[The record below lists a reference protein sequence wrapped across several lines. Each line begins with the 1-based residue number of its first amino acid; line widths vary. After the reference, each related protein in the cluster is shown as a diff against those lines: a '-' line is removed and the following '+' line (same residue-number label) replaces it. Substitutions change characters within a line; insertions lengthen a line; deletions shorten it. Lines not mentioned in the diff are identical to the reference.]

1 MYSSKG
7 NHNSQSSILNSQR
20 SPLNSHRT
28 MAHMSLLIANLIFGL
43 GVPITKLLLDNWV
56 SPLAWMATRCIGA
69 AVIFWAVS
77 LFMPKEKVTP
87 HDLFVIMIG
96 GLIGFL
102 VSQTFTA
109 WAIDYSTPTYV
120 SFIATLTP
128 VMTMACAALF
138 ISERISKKGVAGVVI
153 GILGAMLMVVKNW
166 QNGTGK
172 NDVIGIGFALL
183 SLLTWAVYLII
194 TRSVSARYSAVTQ
207 MKWIF
212 LVSSVAILPF
222 SWGDLAHSTLYSRA
236 WQWSGVL
243 EMAYIVVLA
252 TVVGF
257 FAIPF
262 ASRYLK
268 ATTVSVYTNLQPV
281 VASFVAIALGQD
293 VLTWDKPVA
302 LILVLLSAYLV
313 SNHSEPSAQ
322 SSKH

>member
-1 MYSSKG
+1 MLYYIKMEK
-7 NHNSQSSILNSQR
+7 NKIA
-20 SPLNSHRT
+20 
-28 MAHMSLLIANLIFGL
+28 AHASLLVANIIFGL

-56 SPLAWMATRCIGA
+56 SPMAWMATRCIGA

-77 LFMPKEKVTP
+77 LFMPKEKVP
-87 HDLFVIMIG
+87 IKDLFVIMIG

-109 WAIDYSTPTYV
+109 WAIDYSTPAYV
-120 SFIATLTP
+120 SFIGTLTP
-128 VMTMACAALF
+128 VMTMVCAALF
-138 ISERISKKGVAGVVI
+138 IGERISGRGLVGVVI
-153 GILGAMLMVVKNW
+153 GIIGAMLMVVMNW
-166 QNGTGK
+166 QGGAGK
-172 NDVIGIGFALL
+172 NDVLGIGFALL
-183 SLLTWAVYLII
+183 SLLTWAIYLII
-194 TRSVSARYSAVTQ
+194 TRKVSAKYSAVTQ

-222 SWGDLAHSTLYSRA
+222 SWSDLAHSTLYSSA

-268 ATTVSVYTNLQPV
+268 ATTVSVYTNLQPIL
-281 VASFVAIALGQD
+281 ASFVAIALGQD
-293 VLTWDKPVA
+293 LLTWDKPVA
-302 LILVLLSAYLV
+302 LILVLLSAYMV
-313 SNHSEPSAQ
+313 SKRS
-322 SSKH
+322 

>member
-1 MYSSKG
+1 MEK
-7 NHNSQSSILNSQR
+7 NKIA
-20 SPLNSHRT
+20 
-28 MAHMSLLIANLIFGL
+28 AHASLLVANIIFGL

-56 SPLAWMATRCIGA
+56 SPMAWMATRCIGA

-77 LFMPKEKVTP
+77 LFMPKEKVP
-87 HDLFVIMIG
+87 IKDLFVIMVG

-109 WAIDYSTPTYV
+109 WAIDYSTPAYV
-120 SFIATLTP
+120 SFIGTLTP
-128 VMTMACAALF
+128 VMTMVCAALF
-138 ISERISKKGVAGVVI
+138 IGERISGRGLVGVVI
-153 GILGAMLMVVKNW
+153 GIIGAMLMVVMNW
-166 QNGTGK
+166 QGGAGK
-172 NDVIGIGFALL
+172 NDVLGIGFALL
-183 SLLTWAVYLII
+183 SLLTWAIYLII
-194 TRSVSARYSAVTQ
+194 TRKVSAKYSAVTQ

-222 SWGDLAHSTLYSRA
+222 SWSDLAHSTLYSSA

-268 ATTVSVYTNLQPV
+268 ATTVSVYTNLQPIL
-281 VASFVAIALGQD
+281 ASFVAIALGQD
-293 VLTWDKPVA
+293 LLTWDKPVA

-313 SNHSEPSAQ
+313 FKRSYGVLRFMR
-322 SSKH
+322 

>member
-1 MYSSKG
+1 MLYYIKMEK
-7 NHNSQSSILNSQR
+7 NKIA
-20 SPLNSHRT
+20 
-28 MAHMSLLIANLIFGL
+28 AHASLLVANIIFGL

-56 SPLAWMATRCIGA
+56 SPMAWMATRCIGA

-77 LFMPKEKVTP
+77 LFMPKEKVP
-87 HDLFVIMIG
+87 IKDLFVIMIG

-120 SFIATLTP
+120 SFIGTLTP
-128 VMTMACAALF
+128 VMTMVCAALF
-138 ISERISKKGVAGVVI
+138 IGERISGRGLVGVVI
-153 GILGAMLMVVKNW
+153 GIIGAMLMVVMNW
-166 QNGTGK
+166 QGGAGK
-172 NDVIGIGFALL
+172 NDVLGIAFALL
-183 SLLTWAVYLII
+183 SLLTWAIYLII
-194 TRSVSARYSAVTQ
+194 TRKVSAKYSAVTQ

-222 SWGDLAHSTLYSRA
+222 SWSDLAHSTLYSSA

-268 ATTVSVYTNLQPV
+268 ATTVSIYTNLQPIL
-281 VASFVAIALGQD
+281 ASFVAIALGQD
-293 VLTWDKPVA
+293 LLTWDKPVA
-302 LILVLLSAYLV
+302 LILVLLSAYMV
-313 SNHSEPSAQ
+313 SKRS
-322 SSKH
+322 

>member
-1 MYSSKG
+1 MEK
-7 NHNSQSSILNSQR
+7 NKIA
-20 SPLNSHRT
+20 
-28 MAHMSLLIANLIFGL
+28 AHASLLVANIIFGL

-56 SPLAWMATRCIGA
+56 SPMAWMATRCIGA

-77 LFMPKEKVTP
+77 LFMPKEKVP
-87 HDLFVIMIG
+87 IKDLFVIMIG

-109 WAIDYSTPTYV
+109 WAIDYSTPAYV
-120 SFIATLTP
+120 SFIGTLTP
-128 VMTMACAALF
+128 VMTMVCAALF
-138 ISERISKKGVAGVVI
+138 IGERISGRGLVGVVI
-153 GILGAMLMVVKNW
+153 GIIGAMLMVVMNW
-166 QNGTGK
+166 QGGAGK
-172 NDVIGIGFALL
+172 NDVLGIAFALL
-183 SLLTWAVYLII
+183 SLLTWAIYLII
-194 TRSVSARYSAVTQ
+194 TRKVSAKYSAVTQ

-222 SWGDLAHSTLYSRA
+222 SWSDLAHSTLYSSA

-268 ATTVSVYTNLQPV
+268 ATTVSVYTNLQPIL
-281 VASFVAIALGQD
+281 ASFVAIALGQD
-293 VLTWDKPVA
+293 LLTWDKPVA
-302 LILVLLSAYLV
+302 LILVLLSAYMV
-313 SNHSEPSAQ
+313 SKRS
-322 SSKH
+322 

>member
-1 MYSSKG
+1 MEK
-7 NHNSQSSILNSQR
+7 NKIA
-20 SPLNSHRT
+20 
-28 MAHMSLLIANLIFGL
+28 AHASLLVANIIFGL

-56 SPLAWMATRCIGA
+56 SPMAWMATRCIGA

-77 LFMPKEKVTP
+77 LFMPKEKVP
-87 HDLFVIMIG
+87 IKDLFVIMIG

-109 WAIDYSTPTYV
+109 WTIDYSTPAYV
-120 SFIATLTP
+120 SFIGTLTP
-128 VMTMACAALF
+128 VMTMVCAALF
-138 ISERISKKGVAGVVI
+138 IGERISGRGLVGVVI
-153 GILGAMLMVVKNW
+153 GIIGAMLMVVMNW
-166 QNGTGK
+166 QGGAGK
-172 NDVIGIGFALL
+172 NDVLGIGFALL
-183 SLLTWAVYLII
+183 SLLTWAIYLII
-194 TRSVSARYSAVTQ
+194 TRKVSAKYSAVTQ

-222 SWGDLAHSTLYSRA
+222 SWSDLAHSTLYSSA

-268 ATTVSVYTNLQPV
+268 ATTVSVYTNLQPIL
-281 VASFVAIALGQD
+281 ASFVAIALGQD
-293 VLTWDKPVA
+293 LLTWDKPVA
-302 LILVLLSAYLV
+302 LILVLLSAYMV
-313 SNHSEPSAQ
+313 SKRS
-322 SSKH
+322 

>member
-1 MYSSKG
+1 MEK
-7 NHNSQSSILNSQR
+7 NKIA
-20 SPLNSHRT
+20 
-28 MAHMSLLIANLIFGL
+28 AHASLLVANIIFGL

-56 SPLAWMATRCIGA
+56 SPMAWMATRCIGA

-77 LFMPKEKVTP
+77 LFMPKEKVP
-87 HDLFVIMIG
+87 IKDLFVIMIG

-120 SFIATLTP
+120 SFIGTLTP
-128 VMTMACAALF
+128 VMTMVCAALF
-138 ISERISKKGVAGVVI
+138 IGERISGRGLVGVVI
-153 GILGAMLMVVKNW
+153 GIIGAMLMVFMNW
-166 QNGTGK
+166 QGGAGK
-172 NDVIGIGFALL
+172 NDVLGIAFALL
-183 SLLTWAVYLII
+183 SLLTWAIYLII
-194 TRSVSARYSAVTQ
+194 TRKVSAKYSAVTQ

-222 SWGDLAHSTLYSRA
+222 SWSDLAHSTLYSSA

-268 ATTVSVYTNLQPV
+268 ATTVSIYTNLQPIL
-281 VASFVAIALGQD
+281 ASFVAIALGQD
-293 VLTWDKPVA
+293 LLTWDKPVA
-302 LILVLLSAYLV
+302 LILVLLSAYMV
-313 SNHSEPSAQ
+313 SKRS
-322 SSKH
+322 

>member
-1 MYSSKG
+1 MEK
-7 NHNSQSSILNSQR
+7 NKIA
-20 SPLNSHRT
+20 
-28 MAHMSLLIANLIFGL
+28 AHASLLIANIIFGL

-56 SPLAWMATRCIGA
+56 SPMAWMATRCIGA
-69 AVIFWAVS
+69 AVIFWMIS
-77 LFMPKEKVTP
+77 LFMPKEKVP
-87 HDLFVIMIG
+87 VKDLFVIMIG

-128 VMTMACAALF
+128 VMTMVCAALF
-138 ISERISKKGVAGVVI
+138 IGERISGKGIVGVVV
-153 GILGAMLMVVKNW
+153 GIIGAMLMVVMNW
-166 QNGTGK
+166 QVGTGK
-172 NDVIGIGFALL
+172 NDVLGIGFALL
-183 SLLTWAVYLII
+183 SLLTWAIYLII
-194 TRSVSARYSAVTQ
+194 TRKVSAKYSAVTQ

-222 SWGDLAHSTLYSRA
+222 SWSDLAHSTLYSSA

-243 EMAYIVVLA
+243 EMSYIVVLA

-268 ATTVSVYTNLQPV
+268 ATTVSVYTNLQPIL
-281 VASFVAIALGQD
+281 ASFVAIVLGQD

-302 LILVLLSAYLV
+302 LILVLLSAYMV
-313 SNHSEPSAQ
+313 S
-322 SSKH
+322 KK

>member
-1 MYSSKG
+1 MEK
-7 NHNSQSSILNSQR
+7 NKIA
-20 SPLNSHRT
+20 
-28 MAHMSLLIANLIFGL
+28 AHASLLIANIIFGL

-56 SPLAWMATRCIGA
+56 SPMAWMATRCIGA
-69 AVIFWAVS
+69 AVIFWMIS
-77 LFMPKEKVTP
+77 LFMPKEKVP
-87 HDLFVIMIG
+87 VKDLFVIMIG

-128 VMTMACAALF
+128 VMTMVCAALF
-138 ISERISKKGVAGVVI
+138 IGERISGKGIVGVVV
-153 GILGAMLMVVKNW
+153 GIIGAMLMVVMNW
-166 QNGTGK
+166 QGGTGK
-172 NDVIGIGFALL
+172 NDVLGIGFALL
-183 SLLTWAVYLII
+183 SLLTWAIYLII
-194 TRSVSARYSAVTQ
+194 TRKVSAKYSAVTQ

-222 SWGDLAHSTLYSRA
+222 SWSDLAHSTLYSSA

-243 EMAYIVVLA
+243 EMSYIVVLA

-268 ATTVSVYTNLQPV
+268 ATTVSVYTNLQPIL
-281 VASFVAIALGQD
+281 ASLVPIVLGQD
-293 VLTWDKPVA
+293 VLTWDKPGA
-302 LILVLLSAYLV
+302 LILVLLSAYMV
-313 SNHSEPSAQ
+313 S
-322 SSKH
+322 KK

>member
-1 MYSSKG
+1 MLYYIKMEK
-7 NHNSQSSILNSQR
+7 NKIA
-20 SPLNSHRT
+20 
-28 MAHMSLLIANLIFGL
+28 AHASLLVANIIFGL

-56 SPLAWMATRCIGA
+56 SPMAWMATRCIGA

-77 LFMPKEKVTP
+77 LFMPKEKVP
-87 HDLFVIMIG
+87 IKDLFVIMVG

-120 SFIATLTP
+120 SFIGTLTP
-128 VMTMACAALF
+128 VMTMVCAALF
-138 ISERISKKGVAGVVI
+138 IGERISGRGLVGVVI
-153 GILGAMLMVVKNW
+153 GIIGAMLMVVMNW
-166 QNGTGK
+166 QGGAGK
-172 NDVIGIGFALL
+172 NDVLGIGFALL
-183 SLLTWAVYLII
+183 SLLTWAIYLII
-194 TRSVSARYSAVTQ
+194 TRKVSAKYSAVTQ

-222 SWGDLAHSTLYSRA
+222 SWSDLAHSTLYSSA

-268 ATTVSVYTNLQPV
+268 ATTVSVYTNLQPIL
-281 VASFVAIALGQD
+281 ASFVAIALGQD
-293 VLTWDKPVA
+293 LLTWDKPVA
-302 LILVLLSAYLV
+302 LILVLLSAYMV
-313 SNHSEPSAQ
+313 SKRS
-322 SSKH
+322 

>member
-1 MYSSKG
+1 MLYYIKMEK
-7 NHNSQSSILNSQR
+7 NKIA
-20 SPLNSHRT
+20 
-28 MAHMSLLIANLIFGL
+28 AHASLLVANIIFGL

-56 SPLAWMATRCIGA
+56 SPMAWMATRCIGA

-77 LFMPKEKVTP
+77 LFMPKEKVP
-87 HDLFVIMIG
+87 IKDLFVIMVG

-120 SFIATLTP
+120 SFIGTLTP
-128 VMTMACAALF
+128 VMTMVCAALF
-138 ISERISKKGVAGVVI
+138 IGERISGRGLVGVVI
-153 GILGAMLMVVKNW
+153 GIIGAMLMVVMNW
-166 QNGTGK
+166 QGGAGK
-172 NDVIGIGFALL
+172 NDVLGIAFALL
-183 SLLTWAVYLII
+183 SLLTWAIYLII
-194 TRSVSARYSAVTQ
+194 TRKVSAKYSAVTQ

-222 SWGDLAHSTLYSRA
+222 SWSDLAHSTLYSSA

-268 ATTVSVYTNLQPV
+268 ATTVSVYTNLQPIL
-281 VASFVAIALGQD
+281 ASFVAIALGQD
-293 VLTWDKPVA
+293 LLTWDKPVA
-302 LILVLLSAYLV
+302 LILVLLSAYMV
-313 SNHSEPSAQ
+313 SKRS
-322 SSKH
+322 

>member
-1 MYSSKG
+1 MLYYIKMEK
-7 NHNSQSSILNSQR
+7 NKIA
-20 SPLNSHRT
+20 
-28 MAHMSLLIANLIFGL
+28 AHASLLVANIIFGL

-56 SPLAWMATRCIGA
+56 SPMAWMATRCIGA

-77 LFMPKEKVTP
+77 LFMPKEKVP
-87 HDLFVIMIG
+87 IKDLFVIMIG

-120 SFIATLTP
+120 SFIGTLTP
-128 VMTMACAALF
+128 VMTMVCAALF
-138 ISERISKKGVAGVVI
+138 IGERISGRGLVGVVI
-153 GILGAMLMVVKNW
+153 GIIGAMLMVVMNW
-166 QNGTGK
+166 QGGAGK
-172 NDVIGIGFALL
+172 NDVLGIGFALL
-183 SLLTWAVYLII
+183 SLLTWAIYLII
-194 TRSVSARYSAVTQ
+194 TRKVSAKYSAVTQ

-222 SWGDLAHSTLYSRA
+222 SWSDLAHSTLYSSA

-268 ATTVSVYTNLQPV
+268 ATTVSVYTNLQPIL
-281 VASFVAIALGQD
+281 ASFVAIALGQD
-293 VLTWDKPVA
+293 LLTWDKPVA
-302 LILVLLSAYLV
+302 LILVLLSAYMV
-313 SNHSEPSAQ
+313 SKRS
-322 SSKH
+322 

>member
-1 MYSSKG
+1 MEK
-7 NHNSQSSILNSQR
+7 NKIA
-20 SPLNSHRT
+20 
-28 MAHMSLLIANLIFGL
+28 AHASLLVANIIFGL
-43 GVPITKLLLDNWV
+43 GVPVTKLLLDNWV
-56 SPLAWMATRCIGA
+56 SPMAWMATRCIGA

-77 LFMPKEKVTP
+77 LFMPKEKVP
-87 HDLFVIMIG
+87 IKDLFVIMIG

-120 SFIATLTP
+120 SFIGTLTP
-128 VMTMACAALF
+128 VMTLVCAALF
-138 ISERISKKGVAGVVI
+138 IGERISGRGRVGVVI
-153 GILGAMLMVVKNW
+153 GIIGAMLMVVMNW
-166 QNGTGK
+166 QGGAGK
-172 NDVIGIGFALL
+172 NDVLGIAFALL
-183 SLLTWAVYLII
+183 SLLTWAIYLII
-194 TRSVSARYSAVTQ
+194 TRKVSAKYSAVTQ

-222 SWGDLAHSTLYSRA
+222 SWSDLAHSTLYSSA

-268 ATTVSVYTNLQPV
+268 ATTVSVYTNLQPIL
-281 VASFVAIALGQD
+281 ASFVAIALGQD
-293 VLTWDKPVA
+293 MLTWDKPVA
-302 LILVLLSAYLV
+302 LILVLLSAYMV
-313 SNHSEPSAQ
+313 SKRS
-322 SSKH
+322 

>member
-1 MYSSKG
+1 MEK
-7 NHNSQSSILNSQR
+7 NKIA
-20 SPLNSHRT
+20 
-28 MAHMSLLIANLIFGL
+28 AHASLLVANIIFGL

-56 SPLAWMATRCIGA
+56 SPMAWMATRCIGA

-77 LFMPKEKVTP
+77 LFVPKEKVP
-87 HDLFVIMIG
+87 IKDLFVIMVG

-109 WAIDYSTPTYV
+109 WAIDYSTPAYV
-120 SFIATLTP
+120 SFVGTLTP
-128 VMTMACAALF
+128 VMTMVCAALF
-138 ISERISKKGVAGVVI
+138 IGERISGRGLVGVVI
-153 GILGAMLMVVKNW
+153 GIIGAMLMVVMNW
-166 QNGTGK
+166 QGGAGK
-172 NDVIGIGFALL
+172 NDVLGIGFALL
-183 SLLTWAVYLII
+183 SLLTWAIYLII
-194 TRSVSARYSAVTQ
+194 TRKVSAKYSAVTQ

-222 SWGDLAHSTLYSRA
+222 SWSDLAHSTLYSSA

-268 ATTVSVYTNLQPV
+268 ATTVSIYTNLQPIL
-281 VASFVAIALGQD
+281 ASFVAIALGQD
-293 VLTWDKPVA
+293 LLTWDKPVA
-302 LILVLLSAYLV
+302 LILVLLSAYMV
-313 SNHSEPSAQ
+313 SKRS
-322 SSKH
+322 

>member
-1 MYSSKG
+1 MLYYIKMEK
-7 NHNSQSSILNSQR
+7 NKIA
-20 SPLNSHRT
+20 
-28 MAHMSLLIANLIFGL
+28 AHASLLVANIIFGL

-56 SPLAWMATRCIGA
+56 SPMAWMATRCIGA

-77 LFMPKEKVTP
+77 LFMPKERVPIK
-87 HDLFVIMIG
+87 DLFVIMVG

-109 WAIDYSTPTYV
+109 WAIDYSTPAYV
-120 SFIATLTP
+120 SFIGTLTP
-128 VMTMACAALF
+128 VMTMECAALF
-138 ISERISKKGVAGVVI
+138 IGERISGRGLVGVVI
-153 GILGAMLMVVKNW
+153 GIIGAMLMVVMNW
-166 QNGTGK
+166 QGGAGK
-172 NDVIGIGFALL
+172 NDVLGIAFALL
-183 SLLTWAVYLII
+183 SLLTWAIYLII
-194 TRSVSARYSAVTQ
+194 TRKVSAKYSAVTQ

-222 SWGDLAHSTLYSRA
+222 SWSDLAHSTLYSSA

-268 ATTVSVYTNLQPV
+268 ATTVSVYTNLQPIL
-281 VASFVAIALGQD
+281 ASFVAIALGQD
-293 VLTWDKPVA
+293 LLTWDKPVA
-302 LILVLLSAYLV
+302 LILVLLSAYMV
-313 SNHSEPSAQ
+313 SKRS
-322 SSKH
+322 

>member
-1 MYSSKG
+1 MEK
-7 NHNSQSSILNSQR
+7 NKIA
-20 SPLNSHRT
+20 
-28 MAHMSLLIANLIFGL
+28 AHASLLVANIIFGL

-56 SPLAWMATRCIGA
+56 SPMAWMATRCIGA

-77 LFMPKEKVTP
+77 LFMPKEKVP
-87 HDLFVIMIG
+87 IKDLFVIMIG

-120 SFIATLTP
+120 SFIGTLTP
-128 VMTMACAALF
+128 VMTMVCAALF
-138 ISERISKKGVAGVVI
+138 IGERISGRGLVGVVI
-153 GILGAMLMVVKNW
+153 GIIGAMLMVVMNW
-166 QNGTGK
+166 QGGAGK
-172 NDVIGIGFALL
+172 NDVLGIAFALL
-183 SLLTWAVYLII
+183 SLLTWAIYLII
-194 TRSVSARYSAVTQ
+194 TRKVSAKYSAVTQ

-222 SWGDLAHSTLYSRA
+222 SWSDLAHSTLYSSA

-268 ATTVSVYTNLQPV
+268 ATTVSVYTNLQPIL
-281 VASFVAIALGQD
+281 ASFVAIALGQD
-293 VLTWDKPVA
+293 LLTWDKPVA
-302 LILVLLSAYLV
+302 LILVLLSAYMV
-313 SNHSEPSAQ
+313 SKRS
-322 SSKH
+322 

>member
-1 MYSSKG
+1 MLYYIKMEK
-7 NHNSQSSILNSQR
+7 NKIA
-20 SPLNSHRT
+20 
-28 MAHMSLLIANLIFGL
+28 AHASLLVANIIFGL

-56 SPLAWMATRCIGA
+56 SPMAWMATRCIGA

-77 LFMPKEKVTP
+77 LFMPKEKVP
-87 HDLFVIMIG
+87 IKDLFVIMVG

-120 SFIATLTP
+120 SFIGTLTP
-128 VMTMACAALF
+128 VMTMVCAALF
-138 ISERISKKGVAGVVI
+138 IGERISGRGLVGVVI
-153 GILGAMLMVVKNW
+153 GIIGAMLMVVMNW
-166 QNGTGK
+166 QGGAGK
-172 NDVIGIGFALL
+172 NDVLGIAFALL
-183 SLLTWAVYLII
+183 SLLTWAIYLII
-194 TRSVSARYSAVTQ
+194 TRKVSAKYSAVTQ

-222 SWGDLAHSTLYSRA
+222 SWSDLAHSTLYSSA

-268 ATTVSVYTNLQPV
+268 ATTVSIYTNLQPIL
-281 VASFVAIALGQD
+281 ASFVAIALGQD
-293 VLTWDKPVA
+293 LLTWDKPVA
-302 LILVLLSAYLV
+302 LILVLLSAYMV
-313 SNHSEPSAQ
+313 SKRS
-322 SSKH
+322 

>member
-1 MYSSKG
+1 MLYYIKMEK
-7 NHNSQSSILNSQR
+7 NKIA
-20 SPLNSHRT
+20 
-28 MAHMSLLIANLIFGL
+28 AHASLLVANIIFGL

-56 SPLAWMATRCIGA
+56 SPMAWMATRCIGA

-77 LFMPKEKVTP
+77 LFVPKEKVP
-87 HDLFVIMIG
+87 IKDLFVIMVG

-109 WAIDYSTPTYV
+109 WAIDYSTPAYV
-120 SFIATLTP
+120 SFIGTLTP
-128 VMTMACAALF
+128 VMTMVCAALF
-138 ISERISKKGVAGVVI
+138 IGERISGRGLVGVVI
-153 GILGAMLMVVKNW
+153 GIIGAMLMVVMNW
-166 QNGTGK
+166 QGGAGK
-172 NDVIGIGFALL
+172 NDVLGIGFALL
-183 SLLTWAVYLII
+183 SLLTWAIYLII
-194 TRSVSARYSAVTQ
+194 TRKVSAKYSAVTQ

-222 SWGDLAHSTLYSRA
+222 SWSDLAHSTLYSSA

-268 ATTVSVYTNLQPV
+268 ATTVSVYTNLQPIL
-281 VASFVAIALGQD
+281 ASFVAIALGQD
-293 VLTWDKPVA
+293 LLTWDKPVA
-302 LILVLLSAYLV
+302 LILVLLSAYMV
-313 SNHSEPSAQ
+313 SKRS
-322 SSKH
+322 

>member
-1 MYSSKG
+1 MEK
-7 NHNSQSSILNSQR
+7 NKIA
-20 SPLNSHRT
+20 
-28 MAHMSLLIANLIFGL
+28 AHASLLIANIIFGL

-56 SPLAWMATRCIGA
+56 SPMAWMATRCIGA
-69 AVIFWAVS
+69 AVIFWMIS
-77 LFMPKEKVTP
+77 LFMPKEKVP
-87 HDLFVIMIG
+87 VKDLFVIMIG

-128 VMTMACAALF
+128 VMTMVCAALF
-138 ISERISKKGVAGVVI
+138 IGERISGKGIVGVVV
-153 GILGAMLMVVKNW
+153 GIIGAMLMVVMNW
-166 QNGTGK
+166 QGGTGK
-172 NDVIGIGFALL
+172 NDVLGIGFALL
-183 SLLTWAVYLII
+183 SLLTWAIYLII
-194 TRSVSARYSAVTQ
+194 TRKVSAKYSAVTQ

-222 SWGDLAHSTLYSRA
+222 SWSDLAHSTLYSSA

-268 ATTVSVYTNLQPV
+268 ATTVSVYTNLQPIL
-281 VASFVAIALGQD
+281 ASFVAIALGQD
-293 VLTWDKPVA
+293 LLTWDKPVA
-302 LILVLLSAYLV
+302 LILVLLSAYMV
-313 SNHSEPSAQ
+313 SKRS
-322 SSKH
+322 

>member
-1 MYSSKG
+1 MEK
-7 NHNSQSSILNSQR
+7 NKIA
-20 SPLNSHRT
+20 
-28 MAHMSLLIANLIFGL
+28 AHASLLVANIIFGL

-56 SPLAWMATRCIGA
+56 SPMAWMATRCIGA

-77 LFMPKEKVTP
+77 LFMPKERVPIK
-87 HDLFVIMIG
+87 DLFVIMVG

-120 SFIATLTP
+120 SFIGTLTP
-128 VMTMACAALF
+128 VMTMVCAALF
-138 ISERISKKGVAGVVI
+138 IGERISGRGLVGVVI
-153 GILGAMLMVVKNW
+153 GIIGAMLMVVMNW
-166 QNGTGK
+166 QGGAGK
-172 NDVIGIGFALL
+172 NDVLGIGFALL
-183 SLLTWAVYLII
+183 SLLTWAIYLII
-194 TRSVSARYSAVTQ
+194 TRKVSAKYSAVTQ

-222 SWGDLAHSTLYSRA
+222 SWSDLAHSTLYSSA

-268 ATTVSVYTNLQPV
+268 ATTVSVYTNLQPIL
-281 VASFVAIALGQD
+281 ASFVAIALGQD
-293 VLTWDKPVA
+293 LLTWDKPVA
-302 LILVLLSAYLV
+302 LILVLLSAYMV
-313 SNHSEPSAQ
+313 SKRS
-322 SSKH
+322 

>member
-1 MYSSKG
+1 MEK
-7 NHNSQSSILNSQR
+7 NKIA
-20 SPLNSHRT
+20 
-28 MAHMSLLIANLIFGL
+28 AHASLLVANIIFGL

-56 SPLAWMATRCIGA
+56 SPMAWMATRCIGA

-77 LFMPKEKVTP
+77 LFMPKERVPIK
-87 HDLFVIMIG
+87 DLFVIMIG

-120 SFIATLTP
+120 SFIGTLTP
-128 VMTMACAALF
+128 VMTMVCAALF
-138 ISERISKKGVAGVVI
+138 IGERISGRGLVGVVI
-153 GILGAMLMVVKNW
+153 GIIGAMLMVVMNW
-166 QNGTGK
+166 QGGAGK
-172 NDVIGIGFALL
+172 NDVLGIGFALL
-183 SLLTWAVYLII
+183 SLLTWAIYLII
-194 TRSVSARYSAVTQ
+194 TRKVSAKYSAVTQ

-222 SWGDLAHSTLYSRA
+222 SWSDLAHSTLYSSA

-268 ATTVSVYTNLQPV
+268 ATTVSVYTNLQPIL
-281 VASFVAIALGQD
+281 ASFVAIALGQD
-293 VLTWDKPVA
+293 MLTWDKPVA
-302 LILVLLSAYLV
+302 LILVLLSAYMV
-313 SNHSEPSAQ
+313 SKRS
-322 SSKH
+322 

>member
-1 MYSSKG
+1 MEK
-7 NHNSQSSILNSQR
+7 NKIA
-20 SPLNSHRT
+20 
-28 MAHMSLLIANLIFGL
+28 AHASLLVANIIFGL

-56 SPLAWMATRCIGA
+56 SPMAWMATRCIGA

-77 LFMPKEKVTP
+77 LFMPKEKVP
-87 HDLFVIMIG
+87 IKDLFVIMVG

-120 SFIATLTP
+120 SFIGTLTP
-128 VMTMACAALF
+128 VMTMVCAALF
-138 ISERISKKGVAGVVI
+138 IGERISGRGLVGVVI
-153 GILGAMLMVVKNW
+153 GIIGAMLMVVMNW
-166 QNGTGK
+166 QGGAGK
-172 NDVIGIGFALL
+172 NDVLGIGFALL
-183 SLLTWAVYLII
+183 SLLTWAIYLII
-194 TRSVSARYSAVTQ
+194 TRKVSAKYSAVTQ

-222 SWGDLAHSTLYSRA
+222 SWSDLAHSTLYSSA

-268 ATTVSVYTNLQPV
+268 ATTVSVYTNLQPIL
-281 VASFVAIALGQD
+281 ASFVAIALGQD
-293 VLTWDKPVA
+293 LLTWDKPVA
-302 LILVLLSAYLV
+302 LILVLLSAYMV
-313 SNHSEPSAQ
+313 SKRS
-322 SSKH
+322 